1 MIEVID
7 LKRTYRGQN
16 GEVEA
21 LTGATLHVPRGSI
34 YGVVGQSG
42 AGKSTLIRCLN
53 LLERPDSGTVR
64 LDGVD
69 LQVLSPA
76 ELRRARR
83 KIGMIFQDFNLFSS
97 RTVLGNVAFPLEC
110 AGVPRRQAQRRAEE
124 LLELVGLGEK
134 ARAYPAQLS
143 GGQKQRVGIARAL
156 ANSPSVLLSDE
167 ATSALD
173 PGTTAAVL
181 DLLRSLSRQMGL
193 TVVLITHEMS
203 VVKAVCDHVAL
214 LEAGRVVEEGPI
226 LELATRPDSRL
237 AVQLFHS
244 QSAPTAA
251 PAMAAVAPVG
261 TATASAA
268 GAFPAGAVAA
278 AAALRRVA
286 VVFQGEAAGVPLLT
300 QTARRFDVDFNI
312 LEGGI
317 ERVGESILGRLVI
330 EATGD
335 SPRLHLALDALRQ
348 AGCRVEVL
356 DVA

>member
-7 LKRTYRGQN
+7 LKKTYRGQSAD
-16 GEVEA
+16 VEA
-21 LTGATLHVPRGSI
+21 LTGVTLHVPRGSI
-34 YGVVGQSG
+34 YGIVGQSG

-64 LDGVD
+64 VDGVD
-69 LQVLSPA
+69 VQALSPA
-76 ELRRARR
+76 ELRQARR
-83 KIGMIFQDFNLFSS
+83 KIGMIFQQFNLFSS

-110 AGVPRRQAQRRAEE
+110 AGLPRRQARHRAEE
-124 LLELVGLGEK
+124 LLELVGLAEK
-134 ARAYPAQLS
+134 AHAYPAQLS

-156 ANSPSVLLSDE
+156 ANNPSVLLSDE

-173 PGTTAAVL
+173 PATTASVL
-181 DLLRSLSRQMGL
+181 DLVRSLSQRMGL

-214 LEAGRVVEEGPI
+214 LEKGRVVEEGPI
-226 LELATRPDSRL
+226 LDLAARPGSRL
-237 AVQLFHS
+237 AAQLFHGG
-244 QSAPTAA
+244 
-251 PAMAAVAPVG
+251 APVAVG
-261 TATASAA
+261 AEVAA
-268 GAFPAGAVAA
+268 GTG
-278 AAALRRVA
+278 LRRVA
-286 VVFQGEAAGVPLLT
+286 VVFQGEAAGAPLLT

-317 ERVGESILGRLVI
+317 ERVGEAVLGRLVI

-335 SPRLHLALDALRQ
+335 SPRLAQALEALRQ